1 MLLVTVNVDRK
12 AYDGAKELGI
22 KIICGNIIN

>member
-1 MLLVTVNVDRK
+1 MMLVTVNVDRK
-12 AYDGAKELGI
+12 AYDGAKGLGI